1 MEGILMGVGVTRAEA
16 WNYAIGLIKVDGLE
30 PSEDFK
36 KYIELE
42 KEGKATTADLKKYL
56 DKKYKVKET
65 VNA

>member
-1 MEGILMGVGVTRAEA
+1 M
-16 WNYAIGLIKVDGLE
+16 E